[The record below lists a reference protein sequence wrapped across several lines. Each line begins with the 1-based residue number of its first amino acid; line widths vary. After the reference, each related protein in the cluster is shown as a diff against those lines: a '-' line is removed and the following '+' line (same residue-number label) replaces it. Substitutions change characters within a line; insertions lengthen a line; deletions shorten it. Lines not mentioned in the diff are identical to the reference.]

1 MSSTFN
7 SYISRKIQS
16 LYSVDY
22 NDQVIR
28 SRYLVEIV
36 RHVVDETNTQPNL
49 LQKFLTILQYVPTLL
64 SHKCDTLTT
73 RRNVLHALVHDIAK
87 MQ

>member
-36 RHVVDETNTQPNL
+36 RHVVDETNTQPNII
-49 LQKFLTILQYVPTLL
+49 QKLPTILQHVPTLL

-73 RRNVLHALVHDIAK
+73 RRNVLHALAHDIAK
-87 MQ
+87 L